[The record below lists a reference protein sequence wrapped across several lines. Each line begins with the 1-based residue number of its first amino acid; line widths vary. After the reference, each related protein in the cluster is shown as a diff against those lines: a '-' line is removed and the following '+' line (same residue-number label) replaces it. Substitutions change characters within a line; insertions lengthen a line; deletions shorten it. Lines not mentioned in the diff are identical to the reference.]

1 MEEDVHAR
9 LKNAATVAL
18 SCVVALAAA
27 EGALRVFD
35 PLGRPRKP
43 AATLDYGDTLRAA
56 GMGPGGLLKE
66 GFEGRVSDGRGGTV
80 WWKNDAQGFRRAADV
95 ADRASP
101 GVVRVFSMGDS
112 FVAGYRVDQEATFS
126 RLLEKDLAA
135 RGLSAEVLVAE
146 IEEPVNG
153 LFWLQGASA
162 RFHPDVVLLGLTLGN
177 DITQAGLALDEPG
190 PFRIAGAPPRVEP
203 TGSKVTL
210 WERPEVGVGL
220 PDACVQG
227 SPARVPLR
235 RALRLGE
242 LVLGSRPQPIASSRG
257 PGLSRFLLDGAN
269 GLGVCLVAP
278 PTEVDVAFT
287 RLERTLLAYRALA
300 TERGFALAVLLFPQR
315 YAVQPEDWDATVDG
329 YGLVRSCFDVATPA
343 RRLAAFCAAE
353 GIPCVDPSK
362 ALAMESRRSGR
373 SLYLPAGDM
382 HFNAAGHR
390 AVFEAA
396 RWRVAALVQGKI
408 PSSM

>member
-1 MEEDVHAR
+1 
-9 LKNAATVAL
+9 
-18 SCVVALAAA
+18 
-27 EGALRVFD
+27 
-35 PLGRPRKP
+35 
-43 AATLDYGDTLRAA
+43 
-56 GMGPGGLLKE
+56 MGPGGLLKE
-66 GFEGRVSDGRGGTV
+66 GFEGRVSDGHGGTV

-95 ADRASP
+95 ADRAAP
-101 GVVRVFSMGDS
+101 GVVRVLSLGDS
-112 FVAGYRVDQEATFS
+112 FVAGYRIDQEATFS

-135 RGLSAEVLVAE
+135 RGLPAEVLVAE

-162 RFHPDVVLLGLTLGN
+162 RFRPDVVLLGLTLGN
-177 DITQAGLALDEPG
+177 DIAQAGLALDEPG

-210 WERPEVGVGL
+210 WERPEVGVRF

-235 RALRLGE
+235 RALRLAE

-257 PGLSRFLLDGAN
+257 PGLSRFLLDGVN
-269 GLGVCLVAP
+269 GLGMCLVP
-278 PTEVDVAFT
+278 PPPDVEVAFS
-287 RLERTLLAYRALA
+287 RLERTLLGYRGLA
-300 TERGFALAVLLFPQR
+300 AERGFALAVLLFPQR

-329 YGLVRSCFDVATPA
+329 YGLVRSCFDVARPA
-343 RRLAAFCAAE
+343 RRVAAFCAAQ
-353 GIPCVDPSK
+353 GIACLDPSET
-362 ALAMESRRSGR
+362 LATERRRSGR

-396 RWRVAALVQGKI
+396 RSPVAALVQGKI